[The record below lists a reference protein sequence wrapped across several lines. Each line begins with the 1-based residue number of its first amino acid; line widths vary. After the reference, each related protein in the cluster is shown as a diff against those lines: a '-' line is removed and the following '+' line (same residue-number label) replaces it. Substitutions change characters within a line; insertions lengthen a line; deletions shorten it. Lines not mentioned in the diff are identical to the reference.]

1 MSANA
6 SAESEP
12 ICRWFHCPEHHCGK
26 YNKVKMLSSQTQAS
40 NYLQGSV
47 MMPKIQV
54 SCLASELTGVN
65 DGLLFII
72 HWSEWWL
79 FLFFYK
85 ENLSL
90 DASCFSSPPVNFLQ
104 ELPSY
109 RSIARRRT
117 TVHSRDKQSGTLLKS
132 TDSYSSQLE
141 DRIAENLSSQSLRNY
156 ALNISEKRR
165 LRFVH

>member
-1 MSANA
+1 
-6 SAESEP
+6 
-12 ICRWFHCPEHHCGK
+12 
-26 YNKVKMLSSQTQAS
+26 MLSSPTQAS

-47 MMPKIQV
+47 MMSKIQV

-65 DGLLFII
+65 DD
-72 HWSEWWL
+72 
-79 FLFFYK
+79 FLFFYI

-90 DASCFSSPPVNFLQ
+90 DSSCFSSPPVNFLQ

-117 TVHSRDKQSGTLLKS
+117 TVHSRDKQSGTLLKP

>member
-65 DGLLFII
+65 DG
-72 HWSEWWL
+72 